1 MAIGQV
7 SHELEVNVS
16 ASEAWDL
23 YGSLELA
30 KFVEQELPNLIEKVE
45 LIQGDGG
52 VGSILKVTFASGSGV
67 HKEKFTKVDH
77 EKRVK
82 EVEVIE
88 GGLLELGL
96 SLYRVRFE
104 IIEKVE
110 ADYSSSSC
118 CIIKTTIEFDVKEDA
133 APNTSS
139 LVSIDPFKNIAEV
152 AKTHLLNKQS
162 LPLPRLT

>member
-7 SHELEVNVS
+7 LHELEVNVS

-30 KFVEQELPNLIEKVE
+30 KFVEQALPNMIDKVE

-52 VGSILKVTFASGSGV
+52 VGTILKVTFASGSGV

-88 GGLLELGL
+88 GGLLEFGL

-104 IIEKVE
+104 IIDKVE
-110 ADYSSSSC
+110 ADYSSCC

-139 LVSIDPFKNIAEV
+139 LVSIDPFKIIAEV

-162 LPLPRLT
+162 RPLPRPT

>member
-1 MAIGQV
+1 MEYWA
-7 SHELEVNVS
+7 
-16 ASEAWDL
+16 
-23 YGSLELA
+23 
-30 KFVEQELPNLIEKVE
+30 
-45 LIQGDGG
+45 
-52 VGSILKVTFASGSGV
+52 GSGV

-88 GGLLELGL
+88 GGLVELGL

-110 ADYSSSSC
+110 ADYSSCC

-139 LVSIDPFKNIAEV
+139 LVSIDPFKNIAEA

-162 LPLPRLT
+162 LPLPRPS